1 MKAPSLTLGIEEEY
15 QIIDPSTRELRSYI
29 TEILAG
35 DHIILDEVKPE
46 LHQSM
51 VEIGS
56 RVCRTPQEMREEL
69 VRLRGLVMDL
79 AGRSG
84 LVIAAAGT
92 HPFSCWTKQEITPLE
107 RYVGVKQDLQDLAQ
121 QLLIFGTHIHVGIE
135 DKDFLIE
142 AMNVSRY
149 LLPHVLALS
158 TSSPFWQGRR
168 TGLKSYRSIVFR
180 NFPRTGVPPILRSY
194 AEYDELLGTLVA
206 TRCVPD
212 GSKIWWD
219 ARPHHAYPTLEFRVC
234 DVCTRVEEAVCLGA
248 ILQAIVAKVWRLRRD
263 NLTFRL
269 YAPAMIEENKWR
281 AVRFGLDGKLIDFG
295 KGKEQPARELIT
307 EMLEW
312 FVDDV
317 VDELGSRREVEYA
330 FEIMRGGTSADRQL
344 AVYEETR
351 DLRAVVDRLISETA
365 EGVRPEIA
373 ASFGKRQASGD
384 PYRATVVGDSAS
396 TISQGA
402 GIAS

>member
-15 QIIDPSTRELRSYI
+15 QIIDPTTRELKSYI

-35 DHIILDEVKPE
+35 DSMILDEVKPE

-51 VEIGS
+51 VEVGS
-56 RVCRTPQEMREEL
+56 KVCHAPSELRGEL

-79 AGRSG
+79 AARNG

-92 HPFSCWTKQEITPLE
+92 HPFSSWMTQEITPLE
-107 RYVGVKQDLQDLAQ
+107 RYAGVREDLQDLAQ

-135 DKDFLIE
+135 DKDFLIDT
-142 AMNVSRY
+142 MNVARY
-149 LLPHVLALS
+149 LLPHVLCLS

-180 NFPRTGVPPILRSY
+180 NFPRTGVPPIMRSY
-194 AEYDELLGTLVA
+194 SDYDELLGSLVV
-206 TRCVPD
+206 TRSVPD

-219 ARPHHAYPTLEFRVC
+219 VRPHHAYPTLEFRVC
-234 DVCTRVEEAVCLGA
+234 DVCTRVEEAVCIAA
-248 ILQAIVAKVWRLRRD
+248 ILQAIVAKIWKLRRD
-263 NLTFRL
+263 NLTFRV
-269 YAPAMIEENKWR
+269 YPSAMIEENKWR

-295 KGKEQPARELIT
+295 KEQEQPARELIA
-307 EMLEW
+307 EMLQW

-330 FEIMRGGTSADRQL
+330 FEIMRHGTSADRQL
-344 AVYEETR
+344 AVYDKTQ
-351 DLRAVVDRLISETA
+351 DFKAVVDRVVAETA
-365 EGVRPEIA
+365 EGVRPEIT
-373 ASFGKRQASGD
+373 KRFMERS
-384 PYRATVVGDSAS
+384 
-396 TISQGA
+396 
-402 GIAS
+402 

>member
-1 MKAPSLTLGIEEEY
+1 MKAPSLTMGIEEEY
-15 QIIDPSTRELRSYI
+15 QIIDPETRELKSYI
-29 TEILAG
+29 TEILSG
-35 DHIILDEVKPE
+35 DSIILDEIKPE

-56 RVCRTPQEMREEL
+56 KVCRAPADLRSEL
-69 VRLRGLVMDL
+69 VRLRGMVMDL
-79 AGRSG
+79 AGKSG

-92 HPFSCWTKQEITPLE
+92 HPFSSWMTQEITPLE
-107 RYVGVKQDLQDLAQ
+107 RYAGVKEDLQDLAQ

-135 DKDFLIE
+135 DPEFMID
-142 AMNVSRY
+142 AMNVARY
-149 LLPHVLALS
+149 LLPHVLCLS

-180 NFPRTGVPPILRSY
+180 NFPRTGIPPIMRSAGDY
-194 AEYDELLGTLVA
+194 EELLGSLVK
-206 TRCVPD
+206 TNCVPD

-234 DVCTRVEEAVCLGA
+234 DVCTRVEEAVCIAA
-248 ILQAIVAKVWRLRRD
+248 ILQAIVAKIWKLRRD
-263 NLTFRL
+263 NLTFRV
-269 YAPAMIEENKWR
+269 YPSAMIEENKWR

-295 KGKEQPARELIT
+295 KQQELPARELIA
-307 EMLEW
+307 EMLQW

-330 FEIMRGGTSADRQL
+330 FEIMRHGTSADRQL
-344 AVYEETR
+344 EVFKQTG
-351 DLRAVVDRLISETA
+351 DLRRVVDRVIAETA

-373 ASFGKRQASGD
+373 KRFMER
-384 PYRATVVGDSAS
+384 P
-396 TISQGA
+396 
-402 GIAS
+402 